1 MNPKHLIKR
10 MHKKS
15 LQSQAKCH
23 VCAIAVSKK
32 GNVLGM
38 AMSTPS
44 PNRHNILSHAEGKLM
59 MKYGRGIDTIYVGRF
74 SHAGNN
80 MCKVDAC
87 EMCKGMADR
96 LQIKIISLTNGE
108 NNEQ

>member
-1 MNPKHLIKR
+1 MKTKHLLKR

-23 VCAIAVSKK
+23 VCAVAISKK
-32 GNVLGM
+32 GNILGM

-44 PNRHNILSHAEGKLM
+44 RNRHNILSHAEGKLM

-80 MCKVDAC
+80 TCRVDAC
-87 EMCKGMADR
+87 PMCKGLADR
-96 LQIKIISLTNGE
+96 LGITIVSLTNDGE
-108 NNEQ
+108 